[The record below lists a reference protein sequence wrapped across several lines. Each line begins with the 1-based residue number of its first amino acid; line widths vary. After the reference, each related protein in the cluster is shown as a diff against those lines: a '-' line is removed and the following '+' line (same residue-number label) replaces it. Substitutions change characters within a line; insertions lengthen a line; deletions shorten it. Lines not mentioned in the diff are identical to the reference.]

1 MLIFLLVQRKAKK
14 LKRAG
19 AASDESE
26 DEQRAP
32 DVADLFNE
40 RQEREKSKARVSDNL
55 DMRAR
60 ANRMFD
66 EDEDDMADFIEEDSP
81 DEEDREREDRQAR
94 KSREKERKR
103 QRREEGFA
111 LSNLDITAEC
121 VFYPVLTQHPI
132 SNLAMLT
139 MLLNAGLGMRYRRS
153 LGTDMIMTRHSSKMK
168 MKMINRNLQCKM
180 CSNRPRLPKG

>member
-1 MLIFLLVQRKAKK
+1 MCSYNHVQQRKAKK

-26 DEQRAP
+26 EDQRLP
-32 DVADLFNE
+32 DVADLFDE
-40 RQEREKSKARVSDNL
+40 RREKDKGKARVADNL

-94 KSREKERKR
+94 KSREKQRKQ
-103 QRREEGFA
+103 QRRAEGFV
-111 LSNLDITAEC
+111 LSNLDITAEY
-121 VFYPVLTQHPI
+121 VTESVAGLWLHR
-132 SNLAMLT
+132 MLT
-139 MLLNAGLGMRYRRS
+139 ILFNLQS
-153 LGTDMIMTRHSSKMK
+153 LG
-168 MKMINRNLQCKM
+168 RNPRGLRR
-180 CSNRPRLPKG
+180 RP